1 MSDLFFPDVSNFQA
15 SIDWASLRAKTSVLA
30 MEVNWSLTDTSLRRV
45 PVVRSWDFT
54 TVIWYVGILA
64 SSSPAQVASLT
75 KSILGSL
82 EPGEAVCLDWEANN
96 CATRLANAFNVALIR
111 VGIYSNA
118 ALFKAEPLTLDT
130 WTWVASY
137 ETMEPSIPHDIWQF
151 TDGQYTSL
159 PASEY
164 APINWPGVGKVD
176 SSVFHGTETA
186 LQQALGLTVPVV
198 VPPITS
204 TTLED
209 GKVEYTVTVP
219 LDKNG
224 DGYVQTA
231 IPFAQFEGATLQGSD
246 PAPTADDTYWHGEVE
261 VQDRNGE
268 VLVSVVGATER
279 ASATATVS
287 AWEARL
293 IPRSTSNA
301 PIRRWTSIISS
312 AKSMRASSS

>member
-1 MSDLFFPDVSNFQA
+1 
-15 SIDWASLRAKTSVLA
+15 
-30 MEVNWSLTDTSLRRV
+30 
-45 PVVRSWDFT
+45 
-54 TVIWYVGILA
+54 
-64 SSSPAQVASLT
+64 
-75 KSILGSL
+75 
-82 EPGEAVCLDWEANN
+82 
-96 CATRLANAFNVALIR
+96 
-111 VGIYSNA
+111 
-118 ALFKAEPLTLDT
+118 
-130 WTWVASY
+130 VASY
-137 ETMEPSIPHDIWQF
+137 ETVEPSIPHDIWQF

-186 LQQALGLTVPVV
+186 LQQALDLTVPVP

-231 IPFAQFEGATLQGSD
+231 IPFAQFEAATLQGSD
-246 PAPTADDTYWHGEVE
+246 PAPGADDTYWHGEVE

-279 ASATATVS
+279 ANATATVFVVT
-287 AWEARL
+287 A
-293 IPRSTSNA
+293 A
-301 PIRRWTSIISS
+301 P
-312 AKSMRASSS
+312 AA